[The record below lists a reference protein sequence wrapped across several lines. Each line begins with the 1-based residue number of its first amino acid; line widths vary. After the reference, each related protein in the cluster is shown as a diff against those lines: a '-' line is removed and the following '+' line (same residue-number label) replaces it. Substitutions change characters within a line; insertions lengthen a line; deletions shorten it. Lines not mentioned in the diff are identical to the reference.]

1 MDQLEEDKEVVNI
14 CEKSFQ
20 YRSKLQGEEHE
31 VIFYYIELK
40 GSLAETCFPML
51 YCFKSVANFC
61 QSFSE

>member
-31 VIFYYIELK
+31 VTFYCIELK
-40 GSLAETCFPML
+40 GSL
-51 YCFKSVANFC
+51 
-61 QSFSE
+61 